1 MPLQYHLIEALQA
14 LFAFEEENHAPVER
28 KLTFGIWVVNQSGM
42 VVILTVWKYPIRITL
57 LIAM

>member
-28 KLTFGIWVVNQSGM
+28 KLTFGFEWCVKVV
-42 VVILTVWKYPIRITL
+42 WW
-57 LIAM
+57 